1 MKKLLLTALITSI
14 TSIANADCMFKII
27 NYSDSP
33 ITVKFGFYNGQP
45 MTVLAKPADT
55 TIETVTNNY
64 QCNSQAPNG
73 LGVTYLTFPNDPDQ
87 GGVNY
92 IPAAQH
98 ANLMGKFTGTTD
110 GREVKSDNGTPLWLT
125 VTDLSIKDDVFE
137 VKLNFT
143 GRPNS
148 RSAGTQ

>member
-1 MKKLLLTALITSI
+1 MKKMFILLSLGIINLT
-14 TSIANADCMFKII
+14 NADCMFKII
-27 NYSDSP
+27 NYTDSP
-33 ITVKFGFYNGQP
+33 ITAKFGFYNGNS
-45 MTVLAKPADT
+45 TTLIAKPADT
-55 TIETVTNNY
+55 TIQTITSNY
-64 QCNSQAPNG
+64 ECNSPSPSG
-73 LGVTYLTFPNDPDQ
+73 LGVSYLTFPNDPDQ

-92 IPAAQH
+92 SPITKR
-98 ANLMGKFTGTTD
+98 ANLMGVFTGTTD